1 MPAFDAHRPPDPS
14 IIADCVHCGFCLPA
28 CPTYLLWGQE
38 ADSPRGRIVLMS
50 EGLTEGSVLSADM
63 VEHFDR
69 CLGCMACVT
78 ACPSGVAYDRLIE
91 ATRAQVE
98 RNYPRPLADRL
109 WRRLLITVFT
119 TPGLLD
125 AGAALATLARRLG
138 LDRLAREAGLLER
151 FPRLAALA
159 SLAPLAPAP
168 AGQLPGAPPDGR
180 LAAGATPAASPEL
193 LAGSRGT
200 AGLLLGC
207 ANRVFFS
214 AVNEATARV
223 LAAEGFAVVAPPAA
237 GCCGALAIHAGFEPE
252 ARRLAKATIAA
263 FEGCDVVVVNAAGC
277 GSAMKDYPALL
288 AGEAEWAERAAA
300 FSAKT
305 RDICELLAASAPR
318 AARHPVPVTVAYHD
332 ACHLAHAQKIRA
344 QPRSLLRGIPEL
356 RLAEP
361 AEAEVC
367 CGSAGIYNLLEVEAA
382 AALGD
387 RKAGNLLATGAEL
400 IASGNPGCSLQIASR
415 LPAGTAC
422 PVVHPVQ
429 ILDASLHT
437 AGGDAARRALG
448 LAPPLPA

>member
-1 MPAFDAHRPPDPS
+1 MPAFDVHRPPDPS

-28 CPTYLLWGQE
+28 CPTYLLWGRE

-50 EGLTEGSVLSADM
+50 EGLTEGSVLSAEM

-98 RNYPRPLADRL
+98 RNYPRPLPDRL

-138 LDRLAREAGLLER
+138 VDRLAREAGLLKP

-159 SLAPLAPAP
+159 SLAPAAARPAAPAAP
-168 AGQLPGAPPDGR
+168 ADRLP
-180 LAAGATPAASPEL
+180 AAATPAASPEPL
-193 LAGSRGT
+193 PGSQGT

-223 LAAEGFAVVAPPAA
+223 LAAEGFTVVAPPAA
-237 GCCGALAIHAGFEPE
+237 GCCGALAFHAGFEPE

-288 AGEAEWAERAAA
+288 AGEPGWAERAAA

-305 RDICELLAASAPR
+305 RDICELLAGSAPR

-344 QPRSLLRGIPEL
+344 QPRTLLRGIPEL

-387 RKAGNLLATGAEL
+387 RKVGNLLATGAEL
-400 IASGNPGCSLQIASR
+400 IASGNPGCTLQIASR
-415 LPAGTAC
+415 LPAATAC

-448 LAPPLPA
+448 LAVAAPA

>member
-159 SLAPLAPAP
+159 SLAPPAPAP

-207 ANRVFFS
+207 ANRVFS
-214 AVNEATARV
+214 
-223 LAAEGFAVVAPPAA
+223 PP
-237 GCCGALAIHAGFEPE
+237 
-252 ARRLAKATIAA
+252 
-263 FEGCDVVVVNAAGC
+263 
-277 GSAMKDYPALL
+277 
-288 AGEAEWAERAAA
+288 
-300 FSAKT
+300 
-305 RDICELLAASAPR
+305 
-318 AARHPVPVTVAYHD
+318 
-332 ACHLAHAQKIRA
+332 
-344 QPRSLLRGIPEL
+344 
-356 RLAEP
+356 
-361 AEAEVC
+361 
-367 CGSAGIYNLLEVEAA
+367 
-382 AALGD
+382 
-387 RKAGNLLATGAEL
+387 
-400 IASGNPGCSLQIASR
+400 
-415 LPAGTAC
+415 
-422 PVVHPVQ
+422 
-429 ILDASLHT
+429 
-437 AGGDAARRALG
+437 
-448 LAPPLPA
+448 